1 MADGAHIETADTGG
15 QTTTGIRR
23 LLSSATIYEH
33 FQRLMGK
40 TALRDEFAQKY
51 VRPAADLRILDVGCG
66 PGDMARHCAPAEY
79 VGVDMSQ
86 KYIDSAISRFG
97 ADGDFYCVPLE
108 QLSEDERD
116 FDVAICIG
124 VLHHLTDPVV
134 RSISAEV
141 HRRLRPGG
149 RFIALEPHFHDGQHP
164 VSKALISMDRGQ
176 NVRTQEGYESLL
188 APEFD
193 VTTHH
198 ENNMFRVPYSLVIL
212 EATRQSD

>member
-1 MADGAHIETADTGG
+1 MAEGAKILTAETDGQPTS
-15 QTTTGIRR
+15 GIRR
-23 LLSSATIYEH
+23 LLSSASIYEN

-51 VRPAADLRILDVGCG
+51 VRPTKGMRVLDVGCG
-66 PGDMARHCAPAEY
+66 PGDMTQHCAPAAY

-86 KYIDSAISRFG
+86 KYIDSANSRFG
-97 ADGDFYCVPLE
+97 TDGKFHCVPLE
-108 QLSEDERD
+108 QLDEAERE

-124 VLHHLTDPVV
+124 VLHHLTDQVV
-134 RSISAEV
+134 QSMSKEV

-149 RFIALEPHFHDGQHP
+149 RFVALEPHFHDGQHP

-176 NVRTQEGYESLL
+176 NVRTQQQYESLL
-188 APEFD
+188 EADFD
-193 VTTHH
+193 VTTQH
-198 ENNMFRVPYSLVIL
+198 ENDMFRVPYSLVIL